1 MENERFVISYKVNA
15 SENGGMSYELHLTM
29 SKYPMGVNGIGK
41 ITRNSQPFF
50 EPVVSQISGNYMFTI
65 EKEKNHAVHISAKG
79 FPLIEWPAY
88 ENEQVLET
96 QPNASIE
103 ILLDQNWKKGL
114 ANISIQESNG
124 NWIHLKDAAVTCM
137 KEVAFVA

>member
-1 MENERFVISYKVNA
+1 MENERFVTSYKVKA
-15 SENGGMSYELHLTM
+15 SEDGGMSYELHLTM

-41 ITRNSQPFF
+41 ITRDSQPFF
-50 EPVVSQISGNYMFTI
+50 EPIVSQISGNYMFAI

-79 FPLIEWPAY
+79 FPMIEWSTY
-88 ENEQVLET
+88 KNEQVLET
-96 QPNASIE
+96 LPNTSIE
-103 ILLDQNWKKGL
+103 LFLDKTWKKGQ

-124 NWIHLKDAAVTCM
+124 NWVHVKNAEVTCM